1 MKALAKVFDPITKDV
16 AAYEK
21 TLPRKMACSIGGIY
35 YDDPNSLIDA
45 SKMRVCAG
53 VLVRVRTPT
62 VESHFA
68 KLGYKQTELP
78 KVRAI

>member
-1 MKALAKVFDPITKDV
+1 MKNLAKVFDPIGKDV
-16 AAYEK
+16 ASYEK
-21 TLPRKMACSIGGIY
+21 TLPKKQPYAIGGIY
-35 YDDPNSLIDA
+35 YDDPNSLVDPD
-45 SKMRVCAG
+45 KMRVCAG

-62 VESHFA
+62 VESYFA